1 MTRSTGNA
9 LARLRAYRIERLRSE
24 GFADP
29 EINVLKD
36 RRISSRGLLKI
47 RRERAHELKGLTAD
61 EKREWAAQ
69 NVEGLTEQDAADDL
83 RRVSPDE
90 EDTE

>member
-1 MTRSTGNA
+1 MTRPSGNA
-9 LARLRAYRIERLRSE
+9 LARLKAYRIEKLRSE
-24 GFADP
+24 GFTDP

-36 RRISSRGLLKI
+36 RRMSSRGLLKI
-47 RRERAHELKGLTAD
+47 RRERARELKGLTAD
-61 EKREWAAQ
+61 EKREWATQ